1 MEILYQRLLHIRP
14 QKEEKE
20 QDVKQMDAVINGLV
34 AGGTTS
40 ILLIVAGVVVV
51 FSDSLERLNNPSTII
66 GSLFFLSAI
75 SIGQLVMTSYLI
87 SAFAA
92 APSQTEK
99 GVAV

>member
-1 MEILYQRLLHIRP
+1 MRLHTRHV
-14 QKEEKE
+14 QEEKE

-51 FSDSLERLNNPSTII
+51 FSDSLERLNKPSIII
-66 GSLFFLSAI
+66 GSIFVLSAL
-75 SIGQLVMTSYLI
+75 SIGQLVLSSFLI

-92 APSQTEK
+92 APSQTDK